1 MAILNSLDQVWQNLL
16 AIVVVFFVLFW
27 VYKNMQDTSFKR
39 WISETITRI
48 KEMIKGDE

>member
-16 AIVVVFFVLFW
+16 AIIVVFFVFFW

-39 WISETITRI
+39 WISETVTRI
-48 KEMIKGDE
+48 KEAIKGDE